1 MLAHSTG
8 HYAAG
13 TNPAL
18 LRSNTLESINSSV
31 YMNPDKFPDAQDPN
45 WKPADSC
52 SPTQKED
59 TPMKGGMALIP
70 VPKSTL
76 EKRLPPSPV
85 PSLPTPVAT
94 PVATPRQP
102 ETETKRKRSPEKKD
116 AMYWK
121 SLGILLCAEH
131 VRVASAFQ
139 DWTLVNCFL

>member
-18 LRSNTLESINSSV
+18 LRSNSLESINSSV

-52 SPTQKED
+52 SPTQRED

-70 VPKSTL
+70 VPKSTPA
-76 EKRLPPSPV
+76 KRLS
-85 PSLPTPVAT
+85 
-94 PVATPRQP
+94 
-102 ETETKRKRSPEKKD
+102 
-116 AMYWK
+116 
-121 SLGILLCAEH
+121 
-131 VRVASAFQ
+131 SAKPAYACCYACCYACRHTSTAR
-139 DWTLVNCFL
+139 D